1 MALIWMLLVK
11 TAKVLQ
17 RWNRWLW
24 PCLSLAQN
32 AVDRRMN
39 EQLRGMQ
46 GFDPESVSTMP
57 QKSTYPLFHDS
68 TTCLNIPSSTCLWNN
83 LFNHHCF
90 SVSLSMCQPFAG
102 ALGNSWPKHPIWMLG
117 LGSGPWQLGSPGVPP
132 LCRKSLFTLLRVC
145 LALTWCARRSQEIWN
160 RKKNL
165 WPQLI
170 ETLPSKHFLLENS
183 IISYIY
189 TGWWFYLLTIL
200 KNISQ
205 WEGWHP
211 IYYGKNVPNHQP
223 V

>member
-32 AVDRRMN
+32 AVGRSMN

-83 LFNHHCF
+83 PFNHHCF

-102 ALGNSWPKHPIWMLG
+102 AVAPATLDPLGFPPFAASPCSHCSEFAWHWP
-117 LGSGPWQLGSPGVPP
+117 GPPGEANKYRTE
-132 LCRKSLFTLLRVC
+132 RKTFGHS
-145 LALTWCARRSQEIWN
+145 
-160 RKKNL
+160 
-165 WPQLI
+165 
-170 ETLPSKHFLLENS
+170 
-183 IISYIY
+183 
-189 TGWWFYLLTIL
+189 
-200 KNISQ
+200 
-205 WEGWHP
+205 
-211 IYYGKNVPNHQP
+211 
-223 V
+223 